1 MFPPAAAEA
10 ALQVFGSETYQKRV
24 LIQCLA
30 ELNELLLEEKV
41 RSHSGRA
48 SRRSLAARFIE

>member
-41 RSHSGRA
+41 RSHSGT
-48 SRRSLAARFIE
+48 RRSLAARFIE